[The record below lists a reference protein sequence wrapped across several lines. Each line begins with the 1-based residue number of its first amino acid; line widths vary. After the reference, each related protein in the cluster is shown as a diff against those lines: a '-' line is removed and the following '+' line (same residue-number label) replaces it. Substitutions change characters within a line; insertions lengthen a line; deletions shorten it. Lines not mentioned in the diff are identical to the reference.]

1 LHFGLASATKV
12 EKVEISW
19 PSGAKETIEL
29 PAVDRIYTVVEGKG
43 VVGQ

>member
-1 LHFGLASATKV
+1 LATATKI
-12 EKVEISW
+12 EKVELFW
-19 PSGAKETIEL
+19 PSGAKEMIEL

>member
-1 LHFGLASATKV
+1 LHFGLASAIKVDKV
-12 EKVEISW
+12 EVFW

-29 PAVDRIYTVVEGKG
+29 PAVDRIYTIAEGKG